1 MIEVIKNIFWFKD
14 LNKSKASIA
23 GAKAAYLADLYNKD
37 FQVTNGF
44 VISAEAFKEFLQSN
58 SINTE
63 IKNILKKADFED
75 PDSVGNASEKIKQLI
90 MKEKISSVLES
101 DILEA
106 YENMNVNEE
115 LLRVS
120 NDVLNLIKKGRSNAV
135 VAVRSSSISDLPGAC
150 DNILGILGS
159 KNLISSIKKC
169 WCSLY
174 SIGNLSNMKKKNAED
189 SIAVIVQK
197 MSDVSK
203 SGVVLSSNPMNRNK
217 EMIIEGGFGLGKL
230 ITRGEIT
237 PDIYIIDG
245 NLNLKGGRIGKKR
258 LKLIR
263 DLNTNEVVKKKLTE
277 EQNKQVLQA
286 WEIEDIARITQKI
299 ERLYTKP
306 VIVEFG
312 IGKKIEVFH
321 VRLYDIPE
329 IMNKGNLKG
338 EILVEGLGGSPRI
351 NTGIITDIIAK
362 NSKNS
367 IIVKDHADYDL
378 IGMLD
383 NLKGVVVNEGSLGS
397 CFAILCRQHGI
408 PFVIA
413 ENSTAILDNG
423 LIVTVDG
430 VNGKIYKGEAKQREE
445 KVEIVDDSYGFEV
458 LDL

>member
-1 MIEVIKNIFWFKD
+1 MIKNIFWFKD

-101 DILEA
+101 DILES

-115 LLRVS
+115 LLKVS
-120 NDVLNLIKKGRSNAV
+120 NDVLNLIKKGRNNAI

-174 SIGNLSNMKKKNAED
+174 SVGNLSNMKKKNAED

-203 SGVVLSSNPMNRNK
+203 SGVVLSSNPMNRER
-217 EMIIEGGFGLGKL
+217 EMIIEAGFGLGQL

-299 ERLYTKP
+299 EKLYTKP

-351 NTGIITDIIAK
+351 NTGVVGKD
-362 NSKNS
+362 S
-367 IIVKDHADYDL
+367 IVVKDQADYGL

-383 NLKGVVVNEGSLGS
+383 KLKGVVVNEGSLGS

-423 LIVTVDG
+423 LIVTLDG
-430 VNGKIYKGEAKQREE
+430 TNGVIYKGEAKQVEE
-445 KVEIVDDSYGFEV
+445 KKNKVEIVDNAYGFEV